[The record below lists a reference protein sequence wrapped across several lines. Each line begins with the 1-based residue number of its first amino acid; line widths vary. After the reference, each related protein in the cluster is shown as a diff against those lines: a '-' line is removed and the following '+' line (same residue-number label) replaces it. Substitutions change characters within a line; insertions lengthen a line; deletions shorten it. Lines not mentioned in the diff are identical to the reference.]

1 MLPEID
7 IQNNR
12 NHMKYRKFGK
22 TGWSVSEISLGT
34 WQVGGGWGK
43 PFDAKLAN
51 RIIHA
56 AIDRG
61 INFIDTADVYGGGL
75 SESAVGKAVKE
86 SPERIYVATKCGR
99 QIQPHVSE
107 GYTTDKLRAFVEASL
122 KNTGLDTIDLIQ
134 LHCPPTPVYGRDEI
148 FGLFEKLK
156 EEGKI
161 SAMGV
166 SVETVDEALAA
177 MKYEI
182 VSSIQVIFNMFRLKP
197 SETLFAHPD
206 IDRFGIIARVP
217 LASGLL
223 TGKLT
228 SDTVFSKE
236 DHRQFNRQGEAF
248 DKGETFS
255 GVDYQK
261 GLRAVEEL
269 KEIFQGKEPLAAW
282 AIRWVLMF
290 PLVSTVIPG
299 ASKIDQVHSNV
310 KASNLPEISAK
321 EMEAV
326 KNIYDKYFKA
336 DIHHLW

>member
-1 MLPEID
+1 
-7 IQNNR
+7 
-12 NHMKYRKFGK
+12 MKYRIFGK
-22 TGWSVSEISLGT
+22 TGWPVSEISLGT

-43 PFDAKLAN
+43 TFDAKLAN
-51 RIIHA
+51 RIIHT
-56 AIDRG
+56 AIDQG
-61 INFIDTADVYGGGL
+61 INFIDTADVYDGGL

-134 LHCPPTPVYGRDEI
+134 LHCPPAPVYGRDEI
-148 FGLFEKLK
+148 FGLFEKLR

-161 SAMGV
+161 NALGV
-166 SVETVDEALAA
+166 SVETVEEALAA
-177 MKYEI
+177 MKYEV

-197 SETLFAHPD
+197 SETFFARPD

-223 TGKLT
+223 TGKMT
-228 SDTVFSKE
+228 DETVFSEE
-236 DHRQFNRQGEAF
+236 DHRQFNRQGKAF

-255 GVDYQK
+255 GVDFHK

-269 KEIFQGKEPLAAW
+269 KEIFQGREPLAAW

-290 PLVSTVIPG
+290 TQVSTVIPG
-299 ASKIDQVHSNV
+299 ASGIDQVLSNV
-310 KASNLPEISAK
+310 KASNLPGISSSQ
-321 EMEAV
+321 MEAV
-326 KNIYDKYFKA
+326 NNIYDKYFKA

>member
-1 MLPEID
+1 M
-7 IQNNR
+7 N
-12 NHMKYRKFGK
+12 YRKLGK

-43 PFDAKLAN
+43 PFDDKLAN

-61 INFIDTADVYGGGL
+61 INFIDTADVYDGGL
-75 SESAVGKAVKE
+75 SEAAVGKALRE
-86 SPERIYVATKCGR
+86 STERIYIATKCGR
-99 QIQPHVSE
+99 QIQPHVNE
-107 GYTTDKLRAFVEASL
+107 GYTPEKLRAFVEASL
-122 KNTGLDTIDLIQ
+122 RNTGLETIDLIQ
-134 LHCPPTPVYGRDEI
+134 LHCPPTPVYRRDEI

-161 SAMGV
+161 HAMGV
-166 SVETVDEALAA
+166 SLETVDEALAA

-197 SETLFAHPD
+197 SETLFSHPD
-206 IDRFGIIARVP
+206 IDKFGIIARVP

-228 SDTVFSKE
+228 ADTIFSKE
-236 DHRQFNRQGEAF
+236 DHRLFNRQGEAF

-255 GVDYQK
+255 GVDYEK
-261 GLRAVEEL
+261 GLIAVQKL
-269 KEIFQGKEPLAAW
+269 KEIFHGKESLAAW

-290 PLVSTVIPG
+290 PEVSTVIPG
-299 ASKIDQVHSNV
+299 ASKIDQVISNV
-310 KASNLPEISAK
+310 NASGLPEISSK
-321 EMEAV
+321 DMDAV
-326 KNIYDKYFKA
+326 RKIYDKYFKA
-336 DIHHLW
+336 DIHQLW